1 MYNRLIPHNVQNTM
15 ARAVDIF
22 NSSETL
28 PIFKKIFSLRKLY
41 DSQEYRSHFRYIP
54 GVLDLNDRLVQ
65 YLIEARISGET
76 QAIHEL
82 IDIAMQYQHPRM
94 NHILEITN
102 MQQQYQTHTKKQEKT
117 DLKSISQDQQ
127 NVHNSQ
133 INEHVKQVALHLIH
147 DFPYSTNI
155 LSIIRETL
163 TQISNDKRLK
173 TSLSFIENSSAHF
186 GKGITLLSLLFAV
199 WGWIQIQ
206 ENKQELYNRL
216 IEELIESD
224 QKCST
229 GFMARLV
236 SVPQGFTN
244 NKRYMLNLENSSDH
258 MKKVVFAYL
267 TKALQECDDEK
278 IQDAIMDKSEIF
290 VQFVKQEFNKKLPEW
305 LEEFGKENDIL
316 LLQQFL
322 EQFIGN

>member
-41 DSQEYRSHFRYIP
+41 DSQEYRTHFRYIP

-102 MQQQYQTHTKKQEKT
+102 LQQQYQPKNKDKS
-117 DLKSISQDQQ
+117 DLKSISQDRQ
-127 NVHNSQ
+127 NVHNSKV
-133 INEHVKQVALHLIH
+133 NEHVKKVALHLIH
-147 DFPYSTNI
+147 DFSYSTNI
-155 LSIIRETL
+155 MNIIRESL
-163 TQISNDKRLK
+163 GKISDDQRIK

-186 GKGITLLSLLFAV
+186 GNGIKLQSLLFAV
-199 WGWIQIQ
+199 WGWIQTQ

-216 IEELIESD
+216 IEELAESD

-236 SVPQGFTN
+236 SVPQGFTD
-244 NKRYMLNLENSSDH
+244 NKRYILNLEKSTDYI
-258 MKKVVFAYL
+258 KTIVFAYL

-278 IQDAIMDKSEIF
+278 IQDAIIDKSEIF

-305 LEEFGKENDIL
+305 LQEFGKENDL
-316 LLQQFL
+316 LLQQSL
-322 EQFIGN
+322 EQFIA